1 MNCNFNRIPMMVDM
15 AKYGEVFGV
24 TIASSRRSD
33 YTHDYERMDLTP
45 DEIKDFI
52 DKGIDMK
59 TLNMEKEPTQE
70 ETLKLAL
77 DIASKTVGFDVKPMA
92 FEDIPKHLEEFLTKA
107 LGKKVNVE
115 GSNPFVDGITVTVEK
130 EPSNETN

>member
-1 MNCNFNRIPMMVDM
+1 MMVDM
-15 AKYGEVFGV
+15 TKYGEVFGV

-77 DIASKTVGFDVKPMA
+77 DIASKTVGFDLVPMA
-92 FEDIPKHLEEFLTKA
+92 FEDIPKHLEEFLTKV

-115 GSNPFVDGITVTVEK
+115 GSNSFVNGITVTVEK

>member
-1 MNCNFNRIPMMVDM
+1 MMVDM
-15 AKYGEVFGV
+15 VKYGEVFGV
-24 TIASSRRSD
+24 TIASSRRLD

-45 DEIKDFI
+45 DEIRDFI

-59 TLNMEKEPTQE
+59 TLNIEKEPTQE
-70 ETLKLAL
+70 EALKLAL

-115 GSNPFVDGITVTVEK
+115 GSKPFVDGITVTVEK

>member
-1 MNCNFNRIPMMVDM
+1 MVDM
-15 AKYGEVFGV
+15 VKYGEVFGV
-24 TIASSRRSD
+24 TIVSSRRSD

-59 TLNMEKEPTQE
+59 TLDMEKEPTQE

-107 LGKKVNVE
+107 LGRKVTIE
-115 GSNPFVDGITVTVEK
+115 GDNPLVDGITATVEK
-130 EPSNETN
+130 EPRNETN

>member
-1 MNCNFNRIPMMVDM
+1 MKRCNSDKIPMMVDM
-15 AKYGEVFGV
+15 VKYGEVFGV

-59 TLNMEKEPTQE
+59 TLNMENEPTQE
-70 ETLKLAL
+70 ETPKLAL

-92 FEDIPKHLEEFLTKA
+92 LEDIPKHLEEFLTKA
-107 LGKKVNVE
+107 LGRKVTIE
-115 GSNPFVDGITVTVEK
+115 GDNPLVDGITVTIK
-130 EPSNETN
+130 NEQQK

>member
-1 MNCNFNRIPMMVDM
+1 MMVDM
-15 AKYGEVFGV
+15 TKYGEVFGV

-77 DIASKTVGFDVKPMA
+77 DIASKTVGFDLVPMA
-92 FEDIPKHLEEFLTKA
+92 FEDIPKHLEEFLTKV

-115 GSNPFVDGITVTVEK
+115 GSNPFVNGITVTVEK